1 MQEFKIRKTPRLKDF
16 DYNSAGMYFITICT
30 KDRKPILSNVGA
42 GVLDCPQIELTRIG
56 EIADKYI
63 KQLDSFYDYLSVE
76 SYVVMPNH
84 IHILLW
90 LNTNTGDSGQS
101 RTPVPT
107 RLDRSNNLCSQFVS
121 TFKRF
126 CNKEYGKNVWQ
137 ARFYDHIIRNQR
149 DYEEHMKYIYENPI
163 RWNIDELYTKTD
175 NDIVL

>member
-1 MQEFKIRKTPRLKDF
+1 MQ
-16 DYNSAGMYFITICT
+16 
-30 KDRKPILSNVGA
+30 
-42 GVLDCPQIELTRIG
+42 
-56 EIADKYI
+56 
-63 KQLDSFYDYLSVE
+63 DSRGRE
-76 SYVVMPNH
+76 
-84 IHILLW
+84 
-90 LNTNTGDSGQS
+90 
-101 RTPVPT
+101 VPT
-107 RLDRSNNLCSQFVS
+107 RSDRANNLCSQFIS